1 MPQFIA
7 RVYGTIFLNLSIHC
21 FLLFFFLGVGDD
33 LVRTLRYVHLKCI
46 SFAAVEVRRL
56 FISILL
62 NNTHSKEFAGNQ
74 GNHAFLFLTCF
85 RPYAWR
91 PFRLSQ
97 MNALRF
103 NLTYSPKDQSLKFW
117 RKNIKN
123 WLFWKSAFPSRP
135 FWIFFC
141 FILMKISPNL

>member
-85 RPYAWR
+85 RPYVGQ
-91 PFRLSQ
+91 PDDHL
-97 MNALRF
+97 
-103 NLTYSPKDQSLKFW
+103 D
-117 RKNIKN
+117 
-123 WLFWKSAFPSRP
+123 
-135 FWIFFC
+135 
-141 FILMKISPNL
+141 